1 METVDIELV
10 RKIFLH
16 IDRTEKQ
23 AELLPD
29 RQKWNKLTSAL
40 YTLEDSSCAIE
51 YYIETAYPADVR
63 GKYLFTYGLFQA
75 IILQQDSIKSINKAL
90 FNKGI
95 DFKEDYPDAYKAREL
110 RNDTTGHPTDRSGDK
125 KFISL
130 AQLSMEKYSFYYC
143 KDDYKDS
150 KEDSIIDV
158 NVEKAISDTAKCVND
173 ILKKAVDDLDK
184 EFKEYIEKHRDRK
197 MAELFRGLHY
207 AKEKVLSDY
216 TMRDWA
222 LKSTMEMV
230 SKCEEEL
237 VQRYGSVEAEES
249 YKYLLDEIHD
259 LYVLLDE
266 IYDICKESQERV
278 WHYIVELLFVKLEEL
293 EKYCKETDEYFEN
306 YGETIIDRDNESE
319 GITINMVFPDVSKVD
334 EELMK

>member
-63 GKYLFTYGLFQA
+63 GKHLFTYGLFQA

-95 DFKEDYPDAYKAREL
+95 DFKKEYPDAYKAREL

-130 AQLSMEKYSFYYC
+130 AQISMEKYSFYYC

-184 EFKEYIEKHRDRK
+184 EFKEYIDKHRDRK
-197 MAELFRGLHY
+197 MVDIFNNLHY
-207 AKEKVLSDY
+207 AEEK
-216 TMRDWA
+216 A
-222 LKSTMEMV
+222 LLDEFMQSWEYNATKEMV
-230 SKCEEEL
+230 TKCEEEL
-237 VQRYGSVEAEES
+237 KERYGSVEAVDS
-249 YKYLLDEIHD
+249 FKILLDDIHA
-259 LYVLLDE
+259 LHVLIDD
-266 IYDICKESQERV
+266 IYDICTERQERV
-278 WHYIVELLFVKLEEL
+278 RHYLVELLFVKLHEL
-293 EKYCKETDEYFEN
+293 EDYCRETDEYFEN
-306 YGETIIDRDNESE
+306 YGETVIDNKSE
-319 GITINMVFPDVSKVD
+319 GITINIISPDGCKVD
-334 EELMK
+334 KKSLE